1 LVEPSKFPYQS
12 NLTVQKSKLS
22 QVNSP
27 DTRKWTI
34 PCAKSDTGSV
44 WMKVLLA
51 LIGEQLMGA
60 SHLAGVVLTVRP
72 VMDSVIVWGYDL
84 DESSSELLTCQLR
97 KLVER
102 DTNHLIHCTKMDLQS
117 ENALATINLNS
128 PLRPGI
134 NNKTSSNSKKRNKSA
149 SFSSWQASRSQLL
162 TTSRNKKARSY
173 SEKNS
178 APLRSLS
185 ISTDAMNSKM
195 PRMGSPRAESLLLN
209 RMRER
214 STLGRTT
221 SCPVEENH
229 SPHSEVYVLDSSPS
243 WAMNVSRMVALFF
256 LFLLVLSGFLLTP
269 K

>member
-1 LVEPSKFPYQS
+1 
-12 NLTVQKSKLS
+12 
-22 QVNSP
+22 
-27 DTRKWTI
+27 
-34 PCAKSDTGSV
+34 
-44 WMKVLLA
+44 
-51 LIGEQLMGA
+51 
-60 SHLAGVVLTVRP
+60 
-72 VMDSVIVWGYDL
+72 MDSVIVWGYDL

-102 DTNHLIHCTKMDLQS
+102 DTNHLIHCTKVRDIFANSEQSSLMLEQMDLQS

-209 RMRER
+209 RMRQR